1 MGDEGCDAMSTR
13 FSIVGMNHRNTE
25 VVVDAL
31 AVGTVLTLVREPTN
45 KYDPNAVMVWADGIH
60 IGYIPKTQNKPL
72 AALIDSK
79 GRRWTA
85 SAEVL
90 ALDGTGLESATVYL
104 ALDAKFVRSPNSA
117 YPMAEIGP

>member
-1 MGDEGCDAMSTR
+1 MAK

-25 VVVDAL
+25 VIVDAL

-60 IGYIPKTQNKPL
+60 IGYIPRTQNKPL

-79 GRRWTA
+79 GKRWTA
-85 SAEVL
+85 STEVL

-104 ALDAKFVRSPNSA
+104 ALDATFVRSPNSG
-117 YPMAEIGP
+117 YPQAEIER